1 MSGNI
6 FRGNLTASL
15 AIFTDLHVAL
25 WDSHSLNSCNKY
37 CSETTYWIVN
47 SGSGGM
53 MVLDEILLLPS
64 QPKQGVS
71 DRLTDGGSGQGEISQ
86 EMEQERILKQE

>member
-1 MSGNI
+1 
-6 FRGNLTASL
+6 
-15 AIFTDLHVAL
+15 
-25 WDSHSLNSCNKY
+25 
-37 CSETTYWIVN
+37 
-47 SGSGGM
+47 